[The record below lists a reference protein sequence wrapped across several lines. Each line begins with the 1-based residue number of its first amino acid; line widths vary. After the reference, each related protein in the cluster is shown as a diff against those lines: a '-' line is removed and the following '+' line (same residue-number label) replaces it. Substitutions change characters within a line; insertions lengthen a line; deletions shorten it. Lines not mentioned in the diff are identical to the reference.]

1 MSANSTAAT
10 PNTPDAPAAPLAA
23 EKINVGIL
31 TTAPTPYRLAL
42 HRRIDREVPE
52 VRIFSMYL
60 NDAGDQ
66 PWAIDAGEADRSVSF
81 GAGQRADRPS
91 RPSEIPRDWAKAGRM
106 IQWCIEHRIRALI
119 VAGYSDLGRLRLLRW
134 CRKAGVPVFLFSD
147 SNIHLDTIKGVPYLI
162 KRTLLKW
169 VVRQCA
175 GFMPCGSFG
184 RDYFVKYGAAPD
196 RIFYWPYEPDY
207 SLIEQLPQTE
217 IDRVCTELGL
227 NPARRRMVFCARMT
241 DFKKPDMAVEAFAAI
256 SAQRPDWDLVMIGN
270 GPMLESVRQRV
281 PEALRHRVQFAGFIG
296 EQSTISAIYRA
307 SDIFLHPSVH
317 EPWGVV
323 INEAVCAGNA
333 IVAARTV
340 GAAGELLRDRVN
352 GRAFE
357 PEDLQSMVGALLD
370 ATDPVALERYKAA
383 SASVLADWRRRGDP
397 VNGFREALMSARLM
411 YNNAAPTLTTGIRFA
426 ANP

>member
-1 MSANSTAAT
+1 MSANPATAAPIT
-10 PNTPDAPAAPLAA
+10 RDAPGALLAA
-23 EKINVGIL
+23 EKINIGIL

-52 VRIFSMYL
+52 VRLFSMYL

-91 RPSEIPRDWAKAGRM
+91 RLSEFPRDWAKGGRM
-106 IQWCIEHRIRALI
+106 IRWCIEHRIRALI
-119 VAGYSDLGRLRLLRW
+119 VAGYSDVGRLRLLRW
-134 CRKAGVPVFLFSD
+134 CRRAGVPVFLFSD
-147 SNIHLDTIKGVPYLI
+147 SNIHLDTIQGVPYLI

-175 GFMPCGSFG
+175 GFMPCGGFG
-184 RDYFVKYGAAPD
+184 RDYFLKYGASPD

-207 SLIEQLPQTE
+207 ALIERLPQSE

-227 NPARRRMVFCARMT
+227 SAARRRMVFCARMT
-241 DFKKPDMAVEAFAAI
+241 DFKKPDMAIDAFVAVA
-256 SAQRPDWDLVMIGN
+256 AQRPDWDLVMIGN
-270 GPMLESVRQRV
+270 GPMLEPVRQRV
-281 PEALRHRVQFAGFIG
+281 PEALRDRVHFAGFIG

-323 INEAVCAGNA
+323 INEAVCAGTA
-333 IVAARTV
+333 VVAARTV

-352 GRAFE
+352 GRTFE
-357 PEDLQSMVGALLD
+357 PGDLQSMVAALLD
-370 ATDPVALERYKAA
+370 ATDPVALKRFKAA
-383 SASVLADWRRRGDP
+383 SAGVLAEWRKRGDP
-397 VNGFREALMSARLM
+397 VNGLREALKSAGLMSKS
-411 YNNAAPTLTTGIRFA
+411 AAPI
-426 ANP
+426 